1 MKHEQYGFLPE
12 EMFHSCLQQLYER
25 YMSREYTPTEE
36 MEQSYQQLEAAI
48 GAADFWEQ
56 NAVISA
62 ANALCAV
69 YEKEAFAAG
78 FQMGAGMILHLEN
91 LNNL

>member
-1 MKHEQYGFLPE
+1 MKHEQDRFLPE
-12 EMFHSCLQQLYER
+12 EIFQSCLQQVYEG
-25 YMSREYTPTEE
+25 YMSREYIPTEE

-48 GAADFWEQ
+48 GAGDSWEQ

-69 YEKEAFAAG
+69 YEREAFAAG
-78 FQMGAGMILHLEN
+78 FQMGAGILLHLEN